1 MSPMYYVE
9 FNDQMMRYVDY
20 LSVSSDVCY
29 LLCYDDMVG
38 LRDYVEAMGYE
49 WERVAYMWE
58 VAV

>member
-1 MSPMYYVE
+1 MVMYHVE
-9 FNDQMMRYVDY
+9 FDEQAMRYLDY
-20 LSVSSDVCY
+20 LSVASDVSY
-29 LLCYDDMVG
+29 IIAYDDVVS